1 MVKVSLRAAA
11 ARQNEPH
18 ASKDELMAERDFYKI
33 LGVPR
38 TASES
43 EIRKAYR
50 NLARKYHP
58 DKNPGNAQAE
68 EKFKAVSHASDVLLN
83 KKKREL
89 YDEFGEIGLK
99 EGFNADAF
107 RQYRAPGAGPH
118 DVTDFEDILNGLRGA
133 GGGRVG
139 GFGGF
144 QDFMGGENVQELFR
158 RGNRRKA
165 NIAADV
171 VSEISLGFVEALRG
185 GEREIQLLIPGEST
199 PRKLKVRIP
208 VGVRDGGQIR
218 LRGQGIEGGDAV
230 LKIRVEEHEFFRREG
245 DDLQLNLPVTV
256 GEAYFGA
263 KVTVPTLDGEVSLT
277 IPKAAKSG
285 SKLRLRGKGVP
296 KAEGSSGD
304 LIVTLLIR
312 LPPAGEEVEALIK
325 DVEKYY
331 TGSVRA
337 EIKF

>member
-1 MVKVSLRAAA
+1 
-11 ARQNEPH
+11 
-18 ASKDELMAERDFYKI
+18 MAERDFYKV

-38 TASES
+38 TATES

-68 EKFKAVSHASDVLLN
+68 EKFKAVAHASDVLLN

-99 EGFNADAF
+99 EGFNPDAF
-107 RQYRAPGAGPH
+107 RQYRGAGPGSR

-133 GGGRVG
+133 GGNRAG

-144 QDFMGGENVQELFR
+144 QDFMGGETVQELFR
-158 RGNRRKA
+158 RGNRRRP
-165 NIAADV
+165 NVAADV

-185 GEREIQLLIPGEST
+185 GEREIQLQIPGEAS

-208 VGVRDGGQIR
+208 AGVRDGGQIR

-230 LKIRVEEHEFFRREG
+230 LKIRVEEHEVFRRDG
-245 DDLQLNLPVTV
+245 DDLLLNLPITV
-256 GEAYFGA
+256 GEAYGGA
-263 KVTVPTLDGEVSLT
+263 KVGVPTLDGEVSLT
-277 IPKAAKSG
+277 IPKGAKSG

-296 KAEGSSGD
+296 RPDGSSGD
-304 LIVTLLIR
+304 LIVMLMIR
-312 LPPAGEEVEALIK
+312 LPPASDELEKLVKEVEQQ
-325 DVEKYY
+325 YS
-331 TGSVRA
+331 GNVRA
-337 EIKF
+337 EIKL

>member
-1 MVKVSLRAAA
+1 
-11 ARQNEPH
+11 
-18 ASKDELMAERDFYKI
+18 MAERDFYKV

-50 NLARKYHP
+50 ALARKYHP

-68 EKFKAVSHASDVLLN
+68 EKFKAVAHASDVLLN

-89 YDEFGEIGLK
+89 YDEFGEVGLK

-107 RQYRAPGAGPH
+107 RQYRRGGAGFGGVGGVGGVGGRE
-118 DVTDFEDILNGLRGA
+118 VTDFEDLLNGLRGA
-133 GGGRVG
+133 RTSGPPGAPPG

-144 QDFMGGENVQELFR
+144 QDFMGGEAVQELFR
-158 RGNRRKA
+158 RGGKRSR
-165 NIAADV
+165 AADV
-171 VSEISLGFVEALRG
+171 ISEITLGFVEAMRG
-185 GEREIQLLIPGEST
+185 GEREIQLAIPGEPA
-199 PRKLKVRIP
+199 PRLLKVRIP
-208 VGVRDGGQIR
+208 PGVKDGGQIR

-230 LKIRVEEHEFFRREG
+230 LKIRVSEHELFRRDG

-277 IPKAAKSG
+277 VPKGAKSG

-296 KAEGSSGD
+296 KADGAGD
-304 LIVTLLIR
+304 LIVQIMVRLPESGGEETEKLIR
-312 LPPAGEEVEALIK
+312 DLET
-325 DVEKYY
+325 KYE
-331 TGSVRA
+331 GNVRG
-337 EIKF
+337 EIKV